1 MVIFL
6 IGFMGCGKS
15 SLGRK
20 LAARL
25 GYELFD
31 TDKAVESDTGVTVGE
46 IFAYE
51 GEGGFRRR
59 ERDMLCSLPD
69 EGGVVV
75 ATGGGLPCY
84 SDNMQVMQ
92 RKGKTVY
99 LKLSPENLVGRLG
112 KGRARRPKIA
122 GMNDEELLAYIR
134 ELLPQREEFYMA
146 ADMVVECDNIADEE
160 IINTILSG
168 VTKG

>member
-1 MVIFL
+1 MTLFL

-25 GYELFD
+25 GCEFFD
-31 TDKAVESDTGVTVGE
+31 TDKAIESDTGVTIGE

-51 GEGGFRRR
+51 GEEGFRLR

-69 EGGVVV
+69 GGRVVV

-84 SDNMQVMQ
+84 ADNLQVMQ
-92 RKGKTVY
+92 SKGRSVY
-99 LKLSPENLVGRLG
+99 LRLSPEKLVSRLG
-112 KGRARRPKIA
+112 RGRARRPKIV
-122 GMNDEELLAYIR
+122 GMNDEELLKYICD
-134 ELLPQREEFYMA
+134 LLPQREEFYMA
-146 ADMVVECDNIADEE
+146 ADVVIECDNLSDVE
-160 IINTILSG
+160 IVEAIVSA
-168 VTKG
+168 VS

>member
-1 MVIFL
+1 MTLFL

-25 GYELFD
+25 GCDFFD
-31 TDKAVESDTGVTVGE
+31 TDKAIESDTGVTIGE

-51 GEGGFRRR
+51 GEEGFRLR

-69 EGGVVV
+69 GGRVVV

-84 SDNMQVMQ
+84 SDNLQVMQ
-92 RKGKTVY
+92 SKGKSVY
-99 LKLSPENLVGRLG
+99 LRLSPEKLVSRLG
-112 KGRARRPKIA
+112 RGRARRPKIA
-122 GMNDEELLAYIR
+122 GMNDEELLKYICD
-134 ELLPQREEFYMA
+134 LLPQREEFYMA
-146 ADMVVECDNIADEE
+146 ADIVIECDNLSDVE
-160 IINTILSG
+160 IVEAIVSA
-168 VTKG
+168 VS

>member
-1 MVIFL
+1 MTLFL

-25 GYELFD
+25 GCDFFD
-31 TDKAVESDTGVTVGE
+31 TDKAIESDTGVTIGE

-51 GEGGFRRR
+51 GEEGFRFR

-69 EGGVVV
+69 GGRVVV

-84 SDNMQVMQ
+84 ADNMQVMQ
-92 RKGKTVY
+92 SKGKSVY
-99 LKLSPENLVGRLG
+99 LRLSPEKLVSRLG
-112 KGRARRPKIA
+112 RGRARRPKIA
-122 GMNDEELLAYIR
+122 GMNDEELLKYICD
-134 ELLPQREEFYMA
+134 LLPQREEYYMA
-146 ADMVVECDNIADEE
+146 ADMVIECDNLSDVE
-160 IINTILSG
+160 IVEAIISA
-168 VTKG
+168 VS

>member
-1 MVIFL
+1 MTLFL

-25 GYELFD
+25 GCDFFD
-31 TDKAVESDTGVTVGE
+31 TDKAIESDTGVTIGE

-51 GEGGFRRR
+51 GEEGFRLR

-69 EGGVVV
+69 GVRVVV

-84 SDNMQVMQ
+84 ADNLQVMQ
-92 RKGKTVY
+92 SKGKSVY
-99 LKLSPENLVGRLG
+99 LRLSPEKLVSRLG
-112 KGRARRPKIA
+112 RGRARRPKIA
-122 GMNDEELLAYIR
+122 GMNDEELLKYICD
-134 ELLPQREEFYMA
+134 LLPQREEYYMA
-146 ADMVVECDNIADEE
+146 ADMVVECDNLSDVE
-160 IINTILSG
+160 IVEAIVSA
-168 VTKG
+168 VS

>member
-1 MVIFL
+1 MTLFL

-25 GYELFD
+25 GCDFFD
-31 TDKAVESDTGVTVGE
+31 TDKAIESDTGVTIGE

-51 GEGGFRRR
+51 GEEGFRLR

-69 EGGVVV
+69 GGRVVV

-84 SDNMQVMQ
+84 ADNLQVMQ
-92 RKGKTVY
+92 SKGKSVY
-99 LKLSPENLVGRLG
+99 LRLSPEKLVSRLG
-112 KGRARRPKIA
+112 RGRARRPKIA

-146 ADMVVECDNIADEE
+146 ADMVVECDNLSDVEIVEAIA
-160 IINTILSG
+160 SA
-168 VTKG
+168 VS

>member
-1 MVIFL
+1 MTLFL

-25 GYELFD
+25 GCDFFD
-31 TDKAVESDTGVTVGE
+31 TDKAIESDTGVTIGE

-51 GEGGFRRR
+51 GEEGFRIR

-69 EGGVVV
+69 GGRVVV

-84 SDNMQVMQ
+84 ADNLQVMQ
-92 RKGKTVY
+92 SNGKSVY
-99 LKLSPENLVGRLG
+99 LRLSPEKLVSRLG
-112 KGRARRPKIA
+112 RGRARRPKIA
-122 GMNDEELLAYIR
+122 GMNDEELLKYICD
-134 ELLPQREEFYMA
+134 LLPQREEFYMA
-146 ADMVVECDNIADEE
+146 ADVVIECDDLSDVE
-160 IINTILSG
+160 IVEAIISA
-168 VTKG
+168 VS

>member
-1 MVIFL
+1 MTLFL

-25 GYELFD
+25 GCDFFD
-31 TDKAVESDTGVTVGE
+31 TDKAIESDTGVTIGE

-51 GEGGFRRR
+51 GEEGFRLR

-69 EGGVVV
+69 GGRVVV

-84 SDNMQVMQ
+84 ADNLQVMQ
-92 RKGKTVY
+92 SMGKSVY
-99 LKLSPENLVGRLG
+99 LRLSPEKLVSRLG
-112 KGRARRPKIA
+112 RGRARRPKIA
-122 GMNDEELLAYIR
+122 GMNDEELLKYICD
-134 ELLPQREEFYMA
+134 LLPQREEFYMA
-146 ADMVVECDNIADEE
+146 ADVVIECDDLSDVE
-160 IINTILSG
+160 IVEAIISA
-168 VTKG
+168 VS

>member
-1 MVIFL
+1 MTLFL

-25 GYELFD
+25 GCDFFD
-31 TDKAVESDTGVTVGE
+31 TDKAIESDTGVTIGE

-51 GEGGFRRR
+51 GEEGFRLR

-69 EGGVVV
+69 GGRVVV

-84 SDNMQVMQ
+84 ADNLQVMVS
-92 RKGKTVY
+92 KGKSVY
-99 LKLSPENLVGRLG
+99 LRLSPEKLVSRLG
-112 KGRARRPKIA
+112 RGRARRPKIA
-122 GMNDEELLAYIR
+122 GMNDEELLKYICD
-134 ELLPQREEFYMA
+134 LLPQREEYYMA
-146 ADMVVECDNIADEE
+146 ADMVVECDNLSDVE
-160 IINTILSG
+160 IVEAIVSA
-168 VTKG
+168 VS

>member
-1 MVIFL
+1 MTLFL

-25 GYELFD
+25 GCDFFD
-31 TDKAVESDTGVTVGE
+31 TDKAIESDTGVTIGE

-51 GEGGFRRR
+51 GEEGFRLR

-69 EGGVVV
+69 GGRVVV

-84 SDNMQVMQ
+84 ADNLQVMQ
-92 RKGKTVY
+92 SKGRSVY
-99 LKLSPENLVGRLG
+99 LRLSPEKLVSRLG
-112 KGRARRPKIA
+112 RGRARRPKIA
-122 GMNDEELLAYIR
+122 GMSDEKLLKYICD
-134 ELLPQREEFYMA
+134 LLPQREKYYMA
-146 ADMVVECDNIADEE
+146 ADVVIECDNLSDVE
-160 IINTILSG
+160 IVEAIVS
-168 VTKG
+168 VVS

>member
-1 MVIFL
+1 MTLFL

-25 GYELFD
+25 GCDFFD
-31 TDKAVESDTGVTVGE
+31 TDKAIESDTGVTIGE

-51 GEGGFRRR
+51 GEEGFRLR

-69 EGGVVV
+69 GGRVVV

-84 SDNMQVMQ
+84 ADNLQVMQ
-92 RKGKTVY
+92 SNGKSVY
-99 LKLSPENLVGRLG
+99 LRLSPEKLVSRLG
-112 KGRARRPKIA
+112 RGRARRPKIA
-122 GMNDEELLAYIR
+122 GMNDEELLKYICD
-134 ELLPQREEFYMA
+134 LLPQREEFYMA
-146 ADMVVECDNIADEE
+146 ADVVIECDDLSDVE
-160 IINTILSG
+160 IVEAIISA
-168 VTKG
+168 VS

>member
-1 MVIFL
+1 MALFL

-25 GYELFD
+25 GCDFFD
-31 TDKAVESDTGVTVGE
+31 TDKAIESDTGVTIGE

-51 GEGGFRRR
+51 GEEGFRLR

-69 EGGVVV
+69 GGRVVV

-84 SDNMQVMQ
+84 ADNLQVMQ
-92 RKGKTVY
+92 SKGKSVY
-99 LKLSPENLVGRLG
+99 LRLSPEKLVSRLG
-112 KGRARRPKIA
+112 RGRARRPKIA

-146 ADMVVECDNIADEE
+146 ADMVVECDNLSDVEIVEAIA
-160 IINTILSG
+160 SA
-168 VTKG
+168 VS